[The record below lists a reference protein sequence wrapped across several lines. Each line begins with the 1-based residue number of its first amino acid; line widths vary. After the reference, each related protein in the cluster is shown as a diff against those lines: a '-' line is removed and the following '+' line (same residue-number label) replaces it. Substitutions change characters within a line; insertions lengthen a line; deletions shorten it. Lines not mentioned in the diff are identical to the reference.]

1 MFLSYYQIYLDSI
14 QDLLNP
20 ENYNI
25 QIREIDGEVFLEDLV
40 TVEVANVDQAFN
52 LLNAGSNFREIA

>member
-1 MFLSYYQIYLDSI
+1 VFLSYYQIYLDSI

-20 ENYNI
+20 ENYNV

-40 TVEVANVDQAFN
+40 SVEVVNVD
-52 LLNAGSNFREIA
+52 

>member
-1 MFLSYYQIYLDSI
+1 VFVSCDQIYLDSI

-20 ENYNI
+20 ENYNV

-40 TVEVANVDQAFN
+40 SVEVVNVD
-52 LLNAGSNFREIA
+52 